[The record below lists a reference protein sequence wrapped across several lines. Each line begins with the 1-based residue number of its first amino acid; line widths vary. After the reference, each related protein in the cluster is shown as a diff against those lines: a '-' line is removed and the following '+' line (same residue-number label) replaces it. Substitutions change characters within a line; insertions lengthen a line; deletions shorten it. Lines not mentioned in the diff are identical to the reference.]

1 MAIRSSG
8 RDYSSVSERSTED
21 GNSITLDEMFLQ
33 LAQEASIEASD
44 IKVIVVGLGPGSFTG
59 LRIGLSSARG
69 LALGIGSE
77 LRGVSSLLGQAWEF
91 LSGNRVVVSLSPA
104 GRENYFAAVYSKSR
118 EECRCLVE
126 PGLFSQSGLLSTVD
140 SFLSENGRVQE
151 VLWVGDSAV
160 CSIGDGAN
168 LSVCHSSC
176 IGSSLIDISQINGL
190 FEQNSSAPWELEPH
204 YIRAVNARTI
214 AERKKGVEG

>member
-1 MAIRSSG
+1 MGYFAIAAMAIFSLDTSSLRTSMAIRSSG

-59 LRIGLSSARG
+59 LRIGLSFARG

-91 LSGNRVVVSLSPA
+91 LSGNSVVVSLSPA
-104 GRENYFAAVYSKSR
+104 GRENYFAALLCWGARCVYR
-118 EECRCLVE
+118 FV
-126 PGLFSQSGLLSTVD
+126 P
-140 SFLSENGRVQE
+140 
-151 VLWVGDSAV
+151 
-160 CSIGDGAN
+160 
-168 LSVCHSSC
+168 
-176 IGSSLIDISQINGL
+176 SL
-190 FEQNSSAPWELEPH
+190 
-204 YIRAVNARTI
+204 
-214 AERKKGVEG
+214 